1 MIYSILFTNHRISAY
16 IYFHKRINNE
26 IKINKKENMKEEF
39 IDISKTSIKRY
50 DIYLQDKNIKYI
62 KDILQSYNNQ
72 DIIFLDTNNP
82 SYNSFEGNSLIYN
95 IKKPPKGLI
104 GVYLTPRNNIFAE
117 KYQSQNNL
125 YTLEE
130 LLDKNILSISEAFVF
145 WDKSFNFSKEKT
157 KIHLIDYNNNLVL
170 DNDYFSME
178 KFINN
183 FLKRSKIITENEDI
197 FIKKNCY
204 NIAPKRGI
212 IAPLPCFKN
221 IDINIK
227 KEIDGEIDFIYIYFD
242 EGLRVIDH
250 NNSNINDLLKLSN
263 GAKKI
268 YFFYKTKDPKLNPKT
283 KIPFAK
289 IIVNDKI
296 VEY

>member
-1 MIYSILFTNHRISAY
+1 MQ
-16 IYFHKRINNE
+16 
-26 IKINKKENMKEEF
+26 EEF
-39 IDISKTSIKRY
+39 IDIFKTSIKRY
-50 DIYLQDKNIKYI
+50 NIYLQDKNIKYI

-72 DIIFLDTNNP
+72 DIIFLDKNNP
-82 SYNSFEGNSLIYN
+82 SYNSFGGNSLIYN

-145 WDKSFNFSKEKT
+145 WDQSFNFSKEKT
-157 KIHLIDYNNNLVL
+157 KIHLIEYNNLVL

-178 KFINN
+178 KLINN
-183 FLKRSKIITENEDI
+183 FLKINKIITETEDI

-268 YFFYKTKDPKLNPKT
+268 YFFYKKKDPKLNPKT
-283 KIPFAK
+283 KIPFIK

-296 VEY
+296 IEY